1 MEWYRSHLGFV
12 GDPFPK
18 EPPFDFAILRH
29 GRTELMLRCVEAS
42 RQKQPQPYAWD
53 VYLRIEERSIRDM
66 FATLSARGVVTR
78 RLERMF
84 YGLAEF
90 EIADPDG
97 HVICLS
103 QRLRDMSDLPAPVA

>member
-1 MEWYRSHLGFV
+1 
-12 GDPFPK
+12 
-18 EPPFDFAILRH
+18 
-29 GRTELMLRCVEAS
+29 
-42 RQKQPQPYAWD
+42 
-53 VYLRIEERSIRDM
+53 
-66 FATLSARGVVTR
+66 
-78 RLERMF
+78 MF